1 MNNHSNKP
9 ELQAQGSLGSL
20 NLSTTPDVSALAS
33 STLNTSALSSN
44 HVVLVLGLGLGSDH
58 FVKEL
63 LASGVRLV
71 ALDKAPVISE
81 ELLHQGQASGLLTV
95 LPHDFSD
102 LNAVEDAIA
111 TYHVTHTLA
120 FPVGRALTFLG
131 QINDRHDFLGP
142 RLQAIDTCTDKVKFH
157 QLLQAHNLTNPRYMV
172 LPPRTELSAAK
183 LTAGTFGLTA
193 AEIKQAIE
201 TLGLSLVIK
210 PSFGSG
216 SMGVWFCT
224 SESDLQQYVVP
235 ERFASQPLLVDAA
248 IEGTEYLVNLF
259 IDDHGDIHL
268 IGLYAKEM
276 SPLPYRQEVAY
287 FADDYSDAYAQM
299 YPYLQK
305 LVAAL
310 GKGVHNSF
318 FQCDLILAPNGDS
331 YAIDVS
337 PRLTGNA
344 IVLLEQLCGCSPIKT
359 FVSYILKG
367 QALPPTGTFPVPP
380 QAAVL
385 RFFSFAHTGTV
396 TAFKNKLSQDE
407 LTHVALVENTIS
419 TGDSVGPMTDG
430 QGLARGLI
438 LTSAPSL
445 KEAND
450 ISLHYLSS
458 FVLDY

>member
-33 STLNTSALSSN
+33 SALSSN

-183 LTAGTFGLTA
+183 LTWYVWPHSSRDQTSYRNLRTTAG
-193 AEIKQAIE
+193 
-201 TLGLSLVIK
+201 
-210 PSFGSG
+210 
-216 SMGVWFCT
+216 
-224 SESDLQQYVVP
+224 
-235 ERFASQPLLVDAA
+235 
-248 IEGTEYLVNLF
+248 
-259 IDDHGDIHL
+259 H
-268 IGLYAKEM
+268 
-276 SPLPYRQEVAY
+276 
-287 FADDYSDAYAQM
+287 
-299 YPYLQK
+299 
-305 LVAAL
+305 
-310 GKGVHNSF
+310 
-318 FQCDLILAPNGDS
+318 
-331 YAIDVS
+331 
-337 PRLTGNA
+337 
-344 IVLLEQLCGCSPIKT
+344 
-359 FVSYILKG
+359 
-367 QALPPTGTFPVPP
+367 
-380 QAAVL
+380 
-385 RFFSFAHTGTV
+385 
-396 TAFKNKLSQDE
+396 
-407 LTHVALVENTIS
+407 
-419 TGDSVGPMTDG
+419 
-430 QGLARGLI
+430 
-438 LTSAPSL
+438 
-445 KEAND
+445 
-450 ISLHYLSS
+450 
-458 FVLDY
+458 

>member
-1 MNNHSNKP
+1 
-9 ELQAQGSLGSL
+9 
-20 NLSTTPDVSALAS
+20 
-33 STLNTSALSSN
+33 
-44 HVVLVLGLGLGSDH
+44 
-58 FVKEL
+58 
-63 LASGVRLV
+63 
-71 ALDKAPVISE
+71 
-81 ELLHQGQASGLLTV
+81 
-95 LPHDFSD
+95 
-102 LNAVEDAIA
+102 
-111 TYHVTHTLA
+111 
-120 FPVGRALTFLG
+120 
-131 QINDRHDFLGP
+131 
-142 RLQAIDTCTDKVKFH
+142 
-157 QLLQAHNLTNPRYMV
+157 
-172 LPPRTELSAAK
+172 
-183 LTAGTFGLTA
+183 
-193 AEIKQAIE
+193 
-201 TLGLSLVIK
+201 
-210 PSFGSG
+210 
-216 SMGVWFCT
+216 MGVLFCT

-407 LTHVALVENTIS
+407 LSHVALVENNIS

>member
-1 MNNHSNKP
+1 MNNYSNKP
-9 ELQAQGSLGSL
+9 DPQVQGSLGSL
-20 NLSTTPDVSALAS
+20 KLSTTPDESAPVSS
-33 STLNTSALSSN
+33 SLNTSALTSN
-44 HVVLVLGLGLGSDH
+44 HVVMVLGLGLGSDH
-58 FVKEL
+58 FIREL

-71 ALDKAPVISE
+71 VLDKSPVISD
-81 ELLHQGQASGLLTV
+81 ELLHQGQSSGLLTV

-102 LNAVEDAIA
+102 LNAVEDAI
-111 TYHVTHTLA
+111 TSYHVKHTLA

-157 QLLQAHNLTNPRYMV
+157 QLLQEHGLTNPRYMV
-172 LPPRTELSAAK
+172 LPPRTELAAEN
-183 LTAGTFGLTA
+183 TTHRNGLTA
-193 AEIKQAIE
+193 DEIKQTIAI
-201 TLGLSLVIK
+201 LGLPLVIK

-259 IDDHGDIHL
+259 IDDHGDSHL

-287 FADDYSDAYAQM
+287 FADDYNVAYAQM

-385 RFFSFAHTGTV
+385 RFFSFEHHGTV
-396 TAFKNKLSQDE
+396 TAINPTLSPEE
-407 LTHVALVENTIS
+407 LSHVALVENNIS
-419 TGDSVGPMTDG
+419 IGDSVGPMTDG
-430 QGLARGLI
+430 QSLARGLI
-438 LTSAPSL
+438 LTSAPTL

-450 ISLHYLSS
+450 ISLNYLSS
-458 FVLDY
+458 FVLDH